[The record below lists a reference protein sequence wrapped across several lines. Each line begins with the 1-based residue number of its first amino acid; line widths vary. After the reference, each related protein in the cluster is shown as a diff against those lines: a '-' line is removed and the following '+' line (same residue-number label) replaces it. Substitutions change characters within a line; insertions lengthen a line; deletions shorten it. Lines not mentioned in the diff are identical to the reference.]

1 MPLSPLRTMVK
12 WLVQFRLTALASC
25 LVLLAAPAAADTVD
39 RSADRLATGKAY
51 RVRLVAALALSK
63 RKDGPAVNALATA
76 LKTDDQPAIRRVSA
90 LALSKMVDSGTP
102 DDARDAAFDALDHA
116 ITTDEDFKVRD
127 TARKA
132 LRALSGLRRIAKPK
146 VRAGRREV
154 FITIDATTDQSMR
167 APNGASER
175 ITKVVKKGIER
186 TGYATSWPGGTPTA
200 AQLTTANS
208 LAFIVASTVKNIRTS
223 SVGRQTQI
231 ACTIAIRVA
240 PWDGRDGGE
249 RWEASQAASASG
261 SATAVTGNTDREIA
275 GGVTECLEAVS
286 ADVTAR
292 QVLPFL
298 NRLASTM

>member
-1 MPLSPLRTMVK
+1 M
-12 WLVQFRLTALASC
+12 
-25 LVLLAAPAAADTVD
+25 D
-39 RSADRLATGKAY
+39 RSVDRLATGKAY
-51 RVRLVAALALSK
+51 RVRLAAALALSK

-90 LALSKMVDSGTP
+90 LALSKIVDSRTP
-102 DDARDAAFDALDHA
+102 DDAREVAFDALDRA
-116 ITTDEDFKVRD
+116 IASDADVKVRD

-132 LRALSGLRRIAKPK
+132 LRALSGLRRVAKPK
-146 VRAGRREV
+146 PAPRAGRRDV
-154 FITIDATTDQSMR
+154 FVTIDATTDQSMR
-167 APNGASER
+167 APTGASER
-175 ITKVVKKGIER
+175 VTRVVKKGIER
-186 TGYATSWPGGTPTA
+186 TGYATSWPGGNPTA

-208 LAFIVASTVKNIRTS
+208 LAFVVASTVKNIRTS
-223 SVGRQTQI
+223 PVGRQTQI